1 MAAAAAAP
9 GGASP
14 GLAAGERLVCVDKNV
29 ASPKLYVLE
38 PWIADLLVNYEQQEE
53 RENFLAGQVV
63 QVLSDSTA
71 AGQPEVHQDAVVQVS
86 DGSCYIRVVITAE
99 ALQAEENAHLQLRL
113 SSLNCRIIVLQK
125 YTVCF
130 QDEARL
136 VSALRSGSS
145 LFLYLAVLPA
155 LLPASSC
162 SQELKA
168 GGGLRVLPHSPAV
181 HRAAHAEA
189 EDGIIRRES
198 RPLCGEEDKGALAEE
213 TPVGSLFLPVVGS
226 TAAWV
231 SPAQLILQPWRSN
244 TGDPQGLQSVLLQ
257 GRNLA
262 VRNAASSEPS
272 VSQLIDAIGQNQL
285 EILKEN
291 AEECLDLWKSKEKPV
306 TVEDEVPITQ
316 WEAER
321 KKEQGE
327 DVFMV
332 PVSALVIPP
341 EQEAVVCDS
350 SEAASA
356 GYTETSQAAPGKSSD
371 DKTVPGDQSVVSQ
384 ISCAASP
391 TLSDSLEGSLDNPWN
406 RLPSLSLTPSS
417 SDEKTFQADPPL
429 KTQKDVA
436 ADSNTTDLLEVCSQ
450 SSPESLPQG
459 EPAQI
464 SSPSL
469 LRCYSNPSPA
479 ESSTSEAASAAGA
492 ARGALCADQGPQ
504 GSRGTQA
511 TLPTLSP
518 VFPVLPSSSLQLP
531 PGRIP
536 HREQAC
542 SSGTASSTDVL
553 KPGLAHT
560 RTKGGET
567 VGAKRKLVEED
578 EQAPSGQQHLPGTS
592 KGRGRG
598 RSKRLVLT
606 SSGGAKKSR
615 KETRLQR
622 RKELEEKE
630 EEEMEK
636 EEEEEEQ
643 ASPARAGPSS
653 RLEQCT
659 APEPFVERPP
669 QYQYE
674 APSPEL
680 CQQVQSIRI
689 SKAMLKWACWIL
701 TEEDEDS

>member
-1 MAAAAAAP
+1 MSCP
-9 GGASP
+9 VWETCRRPNTLQSCECP
-14 GLAAGERLVCVDKNV
+14 PPLSEQDAAGPVCPQQRGFLNTMPLGWVLAENLVCVDKNV

-38 PWIADLLVNYEQQEE
+38 PWIADLLVNYEQLDE

-63 QVLSDSTA
+63 RVLSDTTA
-71 AGQPEVHQDAVVQVS
+71 PDQPGVLQDAVVQVS
-86 DGSCYIRVVITAE
+86 DGSCYIRVVITPE

-136 VSALRSGSS
+136 EDCE
-145 LFLYLAVLPA
+145 FYLTAQQFIVLPMQRQRME
-155 LLPASSC
+155 SSDGN
-162 SQELKA
+162 QD
-168 GGGLRVLPHSPAV
+168 PAV
-181 HRAAHAEA
+181 VKKIKE
-189 EDGIIRRES
+189 
-198 RPLCGEEDKGALAEE
+198 LWL
-213 TPVGSLFLPVVGS
+213 
-226 TAAWV
+226 
-231 SPAQLILQPWRSN
+231 
-244 TGDPQGLQSVLLQ
+244 
-257 GRNLA
+257 RNLA
-262 VRNAASSEPS
+262 VRNAPSSEPS

-321 KKEQGE
+321 RKERGE

-332 PVSALVIPP
+332 PVRALVIPP
-341 EQEAVVCDS
+341 EEEAVVCDS

-356 GYTETSQAAPGKSSD
+356 GYTDTSQTAPGKNRD
-371 DKTVPGDQSVVSQ
+371 DRTVPGDPSVVSQ
-384 ISCAASP
+384 TSCAASP

-406 RLPSLSLTPSS
+406 RMPSLSLTPSS
-417 SDEKTFQADPPL
+417 SDDKTFQSDPPM

-450 SSPESLPQG
+450 GSPEHLPQG
-459 EPAQI
+459 EPVQT

-469 LRCYSNPSPA
+469 LCPYSNPSLV
-479 ESSTSEAASAAGA
+479 EISTSEAVPAAEA
-492 ARGALCADQGPQ
+492 AWDTLCTDQGVQ
-504 GSRGTQA
+504 GSRGSQA

-518 VFPVLPSSSLQLP
+518 VFPVLPSSSLQSP
-531 PGRIP
+531 PDRMP
-536 HREQAC
+536 RREQAC
-542 SSGTASSTDVL
+542 SSGTASSPHAL
-553 KPGLAHT
+553 KPGLAHA
-560 RTKGGET
+560 RTKGGES
-567 VGAKRKLVEED
+567 VGAKRKLMEED
-578 EQAPSGQQHLPGTS
+578 EQASSGQQHRPSTS

-598 RSKRLVLT
+598 TGSRSELT
-606 SSGGAKKSR
+606 SPQGAKKSR
-615 KETRLQR
+615 KETGPQRR
-622 RKELEEKE
+622 RKELEEE
-630 EEEMEK
+630 EEA

-653 RLEQCT
+653 RLEQHR
-659 APEPFVERPP
+659 APEPYVERPP

-680 CQQVQSIRI
+680 CQQIQSIRI
-689 SKAMLKWACWIL
+689 SEAMLKWACWIL
-701 TEEDEDS
+701 TEEEDS

>member
-1 MAAAAAAP
+1 MAAAAAPP

-14 GLAAGERLVCVDKNV
+14 GLAAGERLVCVDKTV

-38 PWIADLLVNYEQQEE
+38 PWIADLLVNYEQVDE

-63 QVLSDSTA
+63 RVLSDSSA
-71 AGQPEVHQDAVVQVS
+71 AGQPGLLQDAVVQVS

-136 VSALRSGSS
+136 EDCE
-145 LFLYLAVLPA
+145 FYLTAQQFIVLPMQRQRME
-155 LLPASSC
+155 SS
-162 SQELKA
+162 
-168 GGGLRVLPHSPAV
+168 
-181 HRAAHAEA
+181 
-189 EDGIIRRES
+189 DGN
-198 RPLCGEEDKGALAEE
+198 
-213 TPVGSLFLPVVGS
+213 
-226 TAAWV
+226 
-231 SPAQLILQPWRSN
+231 Q
-244 TGDPQGLQSVLLQ
+244 DPSVLKKIKELWL
-257 GRNLA
+257 RNLA
-262 VRNAASSEPS
+262 VRNAPSSEPS
-272 VSQLIDAIGQNQL
+272 VSQLIDAIGQKQL

-327 DVFMV
+327 EVFTV

-341 EQEAVVCDS
+341 EEKEAVVCDS
-350 SEAASA
+350 SEAVSA
-356 GYTETSQAAPGKSSD
+356 GYTDTSQVAPGKSSD
-371 DKTVPGDQSVVSQ
+371 DRTVPGDLSVVSQ
-384 ISCAASP
+384 ISYAVSP

-406 RLPSLSLTPSS
+406 GMPSLSLTPSS
-417 SDEKTFQADPPL
+417 SDEKTFQYDPPL

-436 ADSNTTDLLEVCSQ
+436 ADSNTTDLLELCSQ
-450 SSPESLPQG
+450 SSPEGSPQG
-459 EPAQI
+459 DAAQI

-469 LRCYSNPSPA
+469 LCCYSNPSLA
-479 ESSTSEAASAAGA
+479 EISTSEAASAAEA
-492 ARGALCADQGPQ
+492 AWDARCADQSLQ
-504 GSRGTQA
+504 GSRGSQP

-518 VFPVLPSSSLQLP
+518 VFSVLPSSSLQLP
-531 PGRIP
+531 SSRIP

-542 SSGTASSTDVL
+542 SSGTASSTEAL

-578 EQAPSGQQHLPGTS
+578 EQAPSEQQHLPGTS
-592 KGRGRG
+592 KCRGRG
-598 RSKRLVLT
+598 THKRLVLK
-606 SSGGAKKSR
+606 SSEGAKKSR
-615 KETRLQR
+615 KETGLEH
-622 RKELEEKE
+622 RKELEEE
-630 EEEMEK
+630 EEK
-636 EEEEEEQ
+636 EEEQ

-653 RLEQCT
+653 RLDQCS

-689 SKAMLKWACWIL
+689 SKAMLKWACWML
-701 TEEDEDS
+701 TEEEDS

>member
-1 MAAAAAAP
+1 MFSPVWETCRRP
-9 GGASP
+9 GTLQSCECP
-14 GLAAGERLVCVDKNV
+14 PPLSQQDAAGPVCPQQRGFLSTKPLGWVLAENLVCVDKNV

-38 PWIADLLVNYEQQEE
+38 PWIADLLVNYEQVDE

-63 QVLSDSTA
+63 RVLSDSSA
-71 AGQPEVHQDAVVQVS
+71 AGQPGLLQDAVVQVS

-99 ALQAEENAHLQLRL
+99 ALQAEEKWVPPWLGVAGTAVLHSCWEHLGLLPALVSGCPSVAGRALAGAPLCVRGGPALFFKALLLCSFSSAHLQLRL

-130 QDEARL
+130 QDGARL
-136 VSALRSGSS
+136 EDCE
-145 LFLYLAVLPA
+145 FYLTAQQFIVLPMQRQRME
-155 LLPASSC
+155 SSDGNQDP
-162 SQELKA
+162 SVMKKIKELW
-168 GGGLRVLPHSPAV
+168 L
-181 HRAAHAEA
+181 
-189 EDGIIRRES
+189 
-198 RPLCGEEDKGALAEE
+198 
-213 TPVGSLFLPVVGS
+213 
-226 TAAWV
+226 
-231 SPAQLILQPWRSN
+231 
-244 TGDPQGLQSVLLQ
+244 
-257 GRNLA
+257 RNLA
-262 VRNAASSEPS
+262 VRNAPSSEPS

-321 KKEQGE
+321 KKEGE

-332 PVSALVIPP
+332 PASALVIPP
-341 EQEAVVCDS
+341 EEEAVVCDS
-350 SEAASA
+350 SEAVSA
-356 GYTETSQAAPGKSSD
+356 GYTG
-371 DKTVPGDQSVVSQ
+371 
-384 ISCAASP
+384 AASP

-406 RLPSLSLTPSS
+406 RMPSLSLTPSS
-417 SDEKTFQADPPL
+417 SDEKTFQSDPPL

-450 SSPESLPQG
+450 SSPEGSPRG
-459 EPAQI
+459 EPAQT

-469 LRCYSNPSPA
+469 LRCYSNPSLA
-479 ESSTSEAASAAGA
+479 EISTSEAASAAEA
-492 ARGALCADQGPQ
+492 AWDALCADQSLQ
-504 GSRGTQA
+504 RSRGSQP

-542 SSGTASSTDVL
+542 SSGTASSTEAL

-578 EQAPSGQQHLPGTS
+578 EQACSEQQHLAGTS
-592 KGRGRG
+592 KRRGRG
-598 RSKRLVLT
+598 TRKGSVRRS
-606 SSGGAKKSR
+606 SQGAKSR
-615 KETRLQR
+615 KETGLRSG
-622 RKELEEKE
+622 KELKE
-630 EEEMEK
+630 EEEEEEM
-636 EEEEEEQ
+636 EEEEEQ

-653 RLEQCT
+653 RPEQRST
-659 APEPFVERPP
+659 REPFMERPP

-689 SKAMLKWACWIL
+689 SKAMLMWACWML
-701 TEEDEDS
+701 TEEEEEEES

>member
-1 MAAAAAAP
+1 MAAAAAPP

-14 GLAAGERLVCVDKNV
+14 GLAAGERLVCADKNV
-29 ASPKLYVLE
+29 ASPKVYILQ
-38 PWIADLLVNYEQQEE
+38 PWIADLLVNYEQLDE
-53 RENFLAGQVV
+53 RENFLVGQVV
-63 QVLSDSTA
+63 RVLSDSSA
-71 AGQPEVHQDAVVQVS
+71 AGQPGVLQDAVVQVS
-86 DGSCYIRVVITAE
+86 DGSCFIRVVITAE

-136 VSALRSGSS
+136 EDCE
-145 LFLYLAVLPA
+145 FYLTAQQFIVLPMQRQRME
-155 LLPASSC
+155 SSDGNQDP
-162 SQELKA
+162 SVVKKIKELW
-168 GGGLRVLPHSPAV
+168 L
-181 HRAAHAEA
+181 
-189 EDGIIRRES
+189 
-198 RPLCGEEDKGALAEE
+198 
-213 TPVGSLFLPVVGS
+213 
-226 TAAWV
+226 
-231 SPAQLILQPWRSN
+231 
-244 TGDPQGLQSVLLQ
+244 
-257 GRNLA
+257 RNLA
-262 VRNAASSEPS
+262 VRNAPSSEPS

-321 KKEQGE
+321 KKEGE
-327 DVFMV
+327 DVFTV

-341 EQEAVVCDS
+341 EEEAVVCDS

-356 GYTETSQAAPGKSSD
+356 GYTDTSQAAPGKSSD
-371 DKTVPGDQSVVSQ
+371 DRTVPGDLSIVSQ
-384 ISCAASP
+384 ISFCLHSRGAPALGSSSWPPMNAPDPIQPLVSSTVGSAHLLGLSGGGAASP

-406 RLPSLSLTPSS
+406 RMPSLSLTPSS
-417 SDEKTFQADPPL
+417 SDEKTFQPDPSL

-450 SSPESLPQG
+450 SSPKGSPQG
-459 EPAQI
+459 GPAQT
-464 SSPSL
+464 SSLSL
-469 LRCYSNPSPA
+469 LHCYSNPSPA
-479 ESSTSEAASAAGA
+479 EISTSEAAPAAEA
-492 ARGALCADQGPQ
+492 AQGALCADQGLQ
-504 GSRGTQA
+504 GSRGSQA

-518 VFPVLPSSSLQLP
+518 VFPVLPSSSLQSP

-542 SSGTASSTDVL
+542 SSGTASSTEVL
-553 KPGLAHT
+553 KPGLAHA

-578 EQAPSGQQHLPGTS
+578 EPSGQQHLPGTS

-598 RSKRLVLT
+598 RGK
-606 SSGGAKKSR
+606 SSWGAKKR
-615 KETRLQR
+615 KKETRLR
-622 RKELEEKE
+622 HRKKLEEEEEE

-653 RLEQCT
+653 RPEQCT
-659 APEPFVERPP
+659 APEPFVERPL

-701 TEEDEDS
+701 TEEEDS